1 MGSNGG
7 GAAPPLI
14 GLGRRQSDLRKSF
27 NLAVRS
33 LLTTCPKQEF
43 SKAFPNFT
51 SAEQERLHQLFIQV
65 ITSLHGN
72 VEDEFKSLCQETQVA
87 TALDTVE
94 QLVEEQ
100 HLDPLIS
107 DKTNIMDVVH
117 NLSTA
122 KKAEIQYLRGLL
134 ERAEE
139 HNHLIQ
145 ARVELLKN
153 RRQEVSSTKD
163 VEKVRGGIL
172 SYGEHKMSGFSDLQL
187 VG

>member
-1 MGSNGG
+1 MYPLKFEANVPKGKKKKKMGCNGG
-7 GAAPPLI
+7 VAAPPLI
-14 GLGRRQSDLRKSF
+14 GLGRRQSDLKKPF
-27 NLAVRS
+27 NVAVRS

-43 SKAFPNFT
+43 SKAFQNFT
-51 SAEQERLHQLFIQV
+51 SAEQERIHQLFI
-65 ITSLHGN
+65 
-72 VEDEFKSLCQETQVA
+72 QETQVA
-87 TALDTVE
+87 TALETVE

-100 HLDPLIS
+100 HLDPLFS

-122 KKAEIQYLRGLL
+122 KKAGIQ
-134 ERAEE
+134 AEE
-139 HNHLIQ
+139 HNRLIR

-153 RRQEVSSTKD
+153 RKQEVSSMKD

-172 SYGEHKMSGFSDLQL
+172 TYGEHKISGFSDLQL